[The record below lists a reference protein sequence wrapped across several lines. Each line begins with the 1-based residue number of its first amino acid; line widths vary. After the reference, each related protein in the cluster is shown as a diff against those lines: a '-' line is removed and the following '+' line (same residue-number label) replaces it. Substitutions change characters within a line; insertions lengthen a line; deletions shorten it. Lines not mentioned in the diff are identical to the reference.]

1 MKDEARVQAHTSSAV
16 INFAE
21 HSTPEL
27 LAPYLPSLLES
38 LHGLLEAPKIAQE
51 QAVTAVAAVA
61 DCVGKHL
68 PLAVFLMPNGS
79 LGTYSHREVYVN
91 LILLLRSTICSFLWI
106 FRTGN
111 DGNSANGPRQGGTF
125 FQIE

>member
-68 PLAVFLMPNGS
+68 PLAVFLMPQW
-79 LGTYSHREVYVN
+79 VIKN
-91 LILLLRSTICSFLWI
+91 LFASRGICEPYFLLLRSSICSFLWI

-111 DGNSANGPRQGGTF
+111 DGNSANGPRQGGTASS
-125 FQIE
+125 